1 MYRMIR
7 PGRHPRYAG
16 GVPDARDG
24 QSAKDR
30 LLLAATNLL
39 AEGTDFSTRDVL
51 AVAGVTAPTLY
62 HHFGNKQG
70 LVDAVAR
77 HGFAQYAPTAGDD
90 ADPVEAVREGWD
102 QHVEY
107 GLDHPLFYA
116 RLYGNIAPGVP
127 CAVTGPALDMLVR
140 ALEPAAAQ
148 GRLTVEAQA
157 AAARILAA
165 NVGVTLSLIGQD
177 PEHRDQS
184 LSTSVREAVLD
195 SVLVHDDESTPSD
208 RSLSAHAIALAAS
221 LSDDALPLSQ
231 GERAML
237 GELLARVADVDRPRT

>member
-1 MYRMIR
+1 
-7 PGRHPRYAG
+7 
-16 GVPDARDG
+16 
-24 QSAKDR
+24 

-39 AEGTDFSTRDVL
+39 SEGRDFSTREVL

-62 HHFGNKQG
+62 HHFGSKQG

-77 HGFAQYAPTAGDD
+77 HGFAQYAPTTDDD
-90 ADPVEAVREGWD
+90 ADPVEVVREGWD

-116 RLYGNIAPGVP
+116 RLYGNIEPGVP

-148 GRLTVEAQA
+148 GRLTVEPRT

-177 PEHRDQS
+177 PDHRDLE
-184 LSTSVREAVLD
+184 LSASVREAVLGA
-195 SVLVHDDESTPSD
+195 VLVQDDGSTPAD
-208 RSLSAHAIALAAS
+208 RSVSAHAVALATA
-221 LSDDALPLSQ
+221 LDDDALPLSL

-237 GELLARVADVDRPRT
+237 GELLARVADVHRAPA